1 MHIILKVLPDSNWPS
16 VTCLM
21 ICINRNL
28 RLISALRNGWKLI
41 SPSKSFVVY
50 AATSTEKHQWMSHI
64 KKCVD
69 DLLIKRMYWQACLSG
84 SFHQKIRNPFFC
96 NIKVIVEGQGHHQG
110 QCHIFLG
117 LITMIKWNHWD
128 GLYDIKQICFAVRGQ
143 GYPAMIRSLC
153 SSFKLSYWIKHF
165 LHKVKF
171 VLPGNLLYNVLK
183 YMYFWNRC

>member
-1 MHIILKVLPDSNWPS
+1 MKLVIIVKEMHTILKVLPDSNWPS

-84 SFHQKIRNPFFC
+84 SFHKKIRSPFFC
-96 NIKVIVEGQGHHQG
+96 NIKVIVEGQ
-110 QCHIFLG
+110 CHSSRPMSYLLRFEIIG
-117 LITMIKWNHWD
+117 MASTIS
-128 GLYDIKQICFAVRGQ
+128 KQICFDVRGQ

-165 LHKVKF
+165 LYKVKF
-171 VLPGNLLYNVLK
+171 VLICFI
-183 YMYFWNRC
+183 MC

>member
-1 MHIILKVLPDSNWPS
+1 MAKTNLLSFILCKKIKCCEKWLRYELVIIIVKEMHIILKVLPDSNWPS

-69 DLLIKRMYWQACLSG
+69 DLLIKRMYPVLASMPVWFFPPKNKKPILLQYQCHSWRSR
-84 SFHQKIRNPFFC
+84 SF
-96 NIKVIVEGQGHHQG
+96 IKVNVI
-110 QCHIFLG
+110 
-117 LITMIKWNHWD
+117 
-128 GLYDIKQICFAVRGQ
+128 
-143 GYPAMIRSLC
+143 
-153 SSFKLSYWIKHF
+153 SS
-165 LHKVKF
+165 
-171 VLPGNLLYNVLK
+171 
-183 YMYFWNRC
+183 

>member
-1 MHIILKVLPDSNWPS
+1 MHTILKVLPDSNWPS

-69 DLLIKRMYWQACLSG
+69 DLLIKRRYWQACLSG
-84 SFHQKIRNPFFC
+84 SFHPKIRSPFFC

-117 LITMIKWNHWD
+117 WITMITLNYGD
-128 GLYDIKQICFAVRGQ
+128 GLYDIKTDLFCCQ
-143 GYPAMIRSLC
+143 RSRL
-153 SSFKLSYWIKHF
+153 SSND
-165 LHKVKF
+165 KVF
-171 VLPGNLLYNVLK
+171 MQL
-183 YMYFWNRC
+183 F

>member
-1 MHIILKVLPDSNWPS
+1 MKLVIIVKEMHTILKVLPDSNWPS

-69 DLLIKRMYWQACLSG
+69 DLLIKRMYWQAC
-84 SFHQKIRNPFFC
+84 QKPILLQY
-96 NIKVIVEGQGHHQG
+96 QGHSWRSRSSSRPMSY
-110 QCHIFLG
+110 L
-117 LITMIKWNHWD
+117 LRLNNYMIKW
-128 GLYDIKQICFAVRGQ
+128 IKSLGWPLRYQN
-143 GYPAMIRSLC
+143 RSVL
-153 SSFKLSYWIKHF
+153 LSE
-165 LHKVKF
+165 VKAIQQ
-171 VLPGNLLYNVLK
+171 
-183 YMYFWNRC
+183 W

>member
-69 DLLIKRMYWQACLSG
+69 DLLIKRMYPVLASMPVW
-84 SFHQKIRNPFFC
+84 FFPPK
-96 NIKVIVEGQGHHQG
+96 NKKPILLKYQGHSWRSRSSSRPMSYLLTRFNNYDQMKS
-110 QCHIFLG
+110 LG
-117 LITMIKWNHWD
+117 WPLRYQN
-128 GLYDIKQICFAVRGQ
+128 
-143 GYPAMIRSLC
+143 RSVL
-153 SSFKLSYWIKHF
+153 LSE
-165 LHKVKF
+165 VKAIQQ
-171 VLPGNLLYNVLK
+171 
-183 YMYFWNRC
+183 W

>member
-1 MHIILKVLPDSNWPS
+1 MKVKWQEQICWVLYYVKKKCCEKWLRYELVIIIVKEMHIILKVLPDNNWPS
-16 VTCLM
+16 VTCLI

-84 SFHQKIRNPFFC
+84 SFHEKIRSPFFC
-96 NIKVIVEGQGHHQG
+96 NIKVIVEGQ
-110 QCHIFLG
+110 CHSSRPMSYLLRFNNYDQMKSLG
-117 LITMIKWNHWD
+117 WPLRYQN
-128 GLYDIKQICFAVRGQ
+128 
-143 GYPAMIRSLC
+143 RSVLM
-153 SSFKLSYWIKHF
+153 LE
-165 LHKVKF
+165 VKAIQQ
-171 VLPGNLLYNVLK
+171 
-183 YMYFWNRC
+183 W

>member
-1 MHIILKVLPDSNWPS
+1 MKLVIIVKEMHTILKVLPDSNWPS

-69 DLLIKRMYWQACLSG
+69 DLLIKRMYPVLASMPVW
-84 SFHQKIRNPFFC
+84 FFPPK
-96 NIKVIVEGQGHHQG
+96 NKKPILLQYQGHSWRSRSSSRPMSY
-110 QCHIFLG
+110 L
-117 LITMIKWNHWD
+117 LRLNNYMIKW
-128 GLYDIKQICFAVRGQ
+128 IKSLGWPLRYQN
-143 GYPAMIRSLC
+143 RSVL
-153 SSFKLSYWIKHF
+153 LSE
-165 LHKVKF
+165 VKAIQQ
-171 VLPGNLLYNVLK
+171 
-183 YMYFWNRC
+183 W